1 MELLYGNEK
10 FTLNGNDTEI
20 SVSEFWSWAYSDL
33 LNNTLRGVLA
43 EFLVKKSFS
52 HFTHPR
58 ENLRTDWTH
67 YDLTSP

>member
-43 EFLVKKSFS
+43 EFLVTKSFS
-52 HFTHPR
+52 HFTPPPR
-58 ENLRTDWTH
+58 EFENRLDT
-67 YDLTSP
+67 L